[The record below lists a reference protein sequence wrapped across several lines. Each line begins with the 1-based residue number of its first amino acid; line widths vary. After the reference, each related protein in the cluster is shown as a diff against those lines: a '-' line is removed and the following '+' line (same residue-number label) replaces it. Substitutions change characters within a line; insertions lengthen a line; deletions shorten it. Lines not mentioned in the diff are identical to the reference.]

1 MMPWME
7 QFGYFVCFGID
18 PRQIRAFMKITIN
31 AGESEVIGI
40 IGTAMFLGNDVL
52 DV

>member
-18 PRQIRAFMKITIN
+18 TRQIRAFMKITIN
-31 AGESEVIGI
+31 TGESKVIEI
-40 IGTAMFLGNDVL
+40 IGTAVLLRYDVL